1 MIVPRQPLPGEG
13 TSMTKREIQDQ
24 IEAIEA
30 RPLAREERDRLQAPL
45 LALLRLERT
54 VDEVRRAGFGERRG

>member
-1 MIVPRQPLPGEG
+1 
-13 TSMTKREIQDQ
+13 MTKREIQDQ